1 MNSRKCFFVLKKIKI
16 MKRVTK
22 HLGKLL
28 LLAVIFATGSI
39 FAQPQGQQGPPP
51 IPDEEKIE
59 EMVSDLAKEINLS
72 DSQQEDVLELFTNH
86 FNEVKEQMESG
97 SRPSRE
103 DMEELKKDFEEDVK
117 EILTEEQQAKFE
129 SYMKKQEKNRPSQS
143 QQR

>member
-1 MNSRKCFFVLKKIKI
+1 
-16 MKRVTK
+16 MKRLTK

-39 FAQPQGQQGPPP
+39 FAQPQGQQGPPS
-51 IPDEEKIE
+51 IPDDEKIQ

-72 DSQQEDVLELFTNH
+72 ETQQEDVLELFTNH
-86 FNEVKEQMESG
+86 FSEVKEKMESG

-103 DMEELKKDFEEDVK
+103 EMEELKTEFEDEVK
-117 EILTEEQQAKFE
+117 EILTEDQQADFE
-129 SYMKKQEKNRPSQS
+129 AYMKKQERNKPSQS